1 MLCLP
6 DVSKSAKER
15 ADVGK
20 SFTTL
25 PWLSFVKSS
34 LNFFHKNLF
43 VTKKAACFA
52 KFKNRKMRLSTFT
65 MHHHHHS
72 LPSEWWPAI
81 GIG

>member
-1 MLCLP
+1 MG
-6 DVSKSAKER
+6 DKI
-15 ADVGK
+15 
-20 SFTTL
+20 
-25 PWLSFVKSS
+25 
-34 LNFFHKNLF
+34 NFLQKNLF

-52 KFKNRKMRLSTFT
+52 KFKNRKMRLSTYT